1 MKILI
6 AIFLV
11 LLIPLSVFARDV
23 QVKGYVR
30 KDGTYV
36 QPHYRTA
43 PDSTISNNYST
54 KGNINPYTGEAG
66 TVDPLLRKGITGSV
80 APIAADATELP
91 ADTATTAI
99 KVQNP
104 VEIKAVEETRKIQA
118 NEESG
123 SSSVDKK
130 IKDLEARVYILE
142 HQLETSQSAP
152 VVFTDKWKNLS
163 QWRLLRKAM
172 NYGQVR
178 DLLGEP
184 LSVKAGIIDYWE
196 YPQGGQ
202 VTFHLG
208 GVYGWNEPKVR

>member
-23 QVKGYVR
+23 HVKGYVR

-54 KGNINPYTGEAG
+54 KGNVNPYTGEAG
-66 TVDPLLRKGITGSV
+66 TVDPLSQQKGITGSV
-80 APIAADATELP
+80 APIAADASKPPT
-91 ADTATTAI
+91 DTATAA
-99 KVQNP
+99 
-104 VEIKAVEETRKIQA
+104 IKAVEEPRKIQA

-130 IKDLEARVYILE
+130 IKNLEARVDILE
-142 HQLETSQSAP
+142 HRLETSQSAP

-172 NYGQVR
+172 NYGLVR

-184 LSVKAGIIDYWE
+184 LSVEAGSFDYWK

-202 VTFHLG
+202 VTFYSG
-208 GVYGWNEPKVR
+208 GVYGWDEPKVR